1 MKFSMRSR
9 DEVDINLTP
18 MIDVVFLLLIFFMVS
33 TNFNSQADLKVSLP
47 TASAKSKAQ
56 PETPLELGIDASG
69 RYYLAGKALA
79 NSQPATLFKALAERL
94 RTPEKTPLIVRA
106 DARTPNQFVVTAMD
120 TAARLGLSR
129 LSIATTSTPSSPE
142 K

>member
-18 MIDVVFLLLIFFMVS
+18 MMVS
-33 TNFNSQADLKVSLP
+33 TTFNSQADLKVSLP

-69 RYYLAGKALA
+69 RYYLAGKPLA
-79 NSQPATLFKALAERL
+79 NSQADTLFMALAERL
-94 RTPEKTPLIVRA
+94 RTHAKTPLIVRA
-106 DARTPNQFVVTAMD
+106 DARTPHQFVVTAMD

-129 LSIATTSTPSSPE
+129 LSIATTSTPSSAE